1 MDTKVKVKVEAVGD
15 YEDMQK
21 LRNLLKELSKL
32 Q

>member
-1 MDTKVKVKVEAVGD
+1 VDTKVKVKVEAVGD